1 MRRIGRPST
10 GSGRTLWVLL
20 FVTAAAA
27 DQTLEPLDTRNG
39 FAEMEFGTAA
49 TQHADLLPWGQEEGL
64 DIFVADMNPEV
75 AGVRFEA
82 RQLQFWKDRL
92 ARIQFVT
99 TDLNSARRYFKLMTQ
114 SYGRPSS
121 KLGPNSYEWKGQR
134 VWASY
139 GEDGKT
145 ATITYASIS
154 LEREWQ
160 KRKK

>member
-1 MRRIGRPST
+1 MRRIGR
-10 GSGRTLWVLL
+10 SGLLWF
-20 FVTAAAA
+20 FVTIAAAA
-27 DQTLEPLDTRNG
+27 QSLEPLDTRHG
-39 FAEMEFGTAA
+39 FGEMEFGTAS
-49 TQHADLLPWGQEEGL
+49 TQLGDLLPWGQEDGMA
-64 DIFVADMNPEV
+64 IFVADMNPEI
-75 AGVRFEA
+75 AGVKFEA
-82 RQLQFWKDRL
+82 RKLQFWKDKL

-121 KLGPNSYEWKGQR
+121 KLGPNSYESKGQK

-154 LEREWQ
+154 IEREWQ